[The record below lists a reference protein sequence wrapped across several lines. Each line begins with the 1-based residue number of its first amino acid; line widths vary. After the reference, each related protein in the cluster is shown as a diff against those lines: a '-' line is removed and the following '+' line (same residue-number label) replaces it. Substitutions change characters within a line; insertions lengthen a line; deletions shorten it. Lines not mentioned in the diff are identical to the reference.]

1 MEKVLRVLAPAK
13 INLHL
18 RVYKRRNDGFHGIR
32 SIFQAISL
40 ADEII
45 VGSLK
50 KTSSIEIC
58 GEFDCPVEKTTFYRA
73 VLAWRAATGDD
84 GGVKIRVGKHIPAGA
99 GLGGGSSDAA
109 ATLRALERLSGLSL
123 GPQRLASIGAAVG
136 SDVPFFLL
144 GAAALVSGRGEI
156 VEPFAAREDF
166 SLLLCSPGFPSS
178 TPEAYALLDRER
190 PDDSAEVDPEPS
202 SLLAAYREAPGLWP
216 FANSFEAPLMR
227 AYPALA
233 EVAGLLRSAGASFVR
248 MSGSGSTVYG
258 VFEDRE
264 AASRA
269 AAGLSGCGPL
279 GSSWLPAFPLACV
292 PGLE

>member
-1 MEKVLRVLAPAK
+1 MLAPAK

-18 RVYKRRNDGFHGIR
+18 RVYGRRDDGFHGIR

-50 KTSSIEIC
+50 KTNSIEIC
-58 GEFDCPVEKTTFYRA
+58 GEFDCPVEKTTFYKA
-73 VLAWRAATGDD
+73 VLAWRAATGDE
-84 GGVKIRVGKHIPAGA
+84 GGVEIRVGKRIPAGA

-109 ATLRALERLSGLSL
+109 ATLRALEKLSGLSL
-123 GPQRLASIGAAVG
+123 GPRKLASIGAAVG

-166 SLLLCSPGFPSS
+166 ALLLCSPGFPSS

-190 PDDSAEVDPEPS
+190 PDDSGEADPEPS
-202 SLLAAYREAPGLWP
+202 SLLASYRADPLTWP

-227 AYPALA
+227 VYPALE

-258 VFEDRE
+258 VFCGRE
-264 AASRA
+264 EASRA
-269 AAGLSGCGPL
+269 SVLLSGRGPR
-279 GSSWLPAFPLACV
+279 GAKWLPAFPLARV
-292 PGLE
+292 PVLE

>member
-18 RVYKRRNDGFHGIR
+18 RVYGRRSDGFHGIR

-144 GAAALVSGRGEI
+144 ASAALVSGRGEI
-156 VEPFAAREDF
+156 VEPFAGREDF

-178 TPEAYALLDRER
+178 TPEAYTLLDRVR
-190 PDDSAEVDPEPS
+190 PDDSAEADPEPS
-202 SLLAAYREAPGLWP
+202 RLLSAYREDPGLWP

-227 AYPALA
+227 AYPALE

-258 VFEDRE
+258 VFDGRE
-264 AASRA
+264 GASRA
-269 AAGLSGCGPL
+269 ASGLLGRGPL

>member
-13 INLHL
+13 VNLHL
-18 RVYKRRNDGFHGIR
+18 RVYGRRNDGFHGIR
-32 SIFQAISL
+32 SVFQAISL

-50 KTSSIEIC
+50 KTNSIEIY
-58 GEFDCPVEKTTFYRA
+58 GEFDCPVEKTTFYKA
-73 VLAWRAATGDD
+73 ILAWREATGDEN
-84 GGVKIRVGKHIPAGA
+84 GVEIRVEKHIPAGA

-109 ATLRALERLSGLSL
+109 ATLRALEALSGFSL
-123 GPQRLASIGAAVG
+123 GPQRLASIGAGVG

-166 SLLLCSPGFPSS
+166 ALLLCSPGFSSS
-178 TPEAYALLDRER
+178 TPEAYSLLDRER
-190 PDDSAEVDPEPS
+190 PDDSREADPDPQA
-202 SLLAAYREAPGLWP
+202 LLAAYRGSPETWP
-216 FANSFEAPLMR
+216 FANSFEGPLMR
-227 AYPALA
+227 AYPALGQAA
-233 EVAGLLRSAGASFVR
+233 EALRSAGASFVR

-258 VFEDRE
+258 VFRDLKDASS
-264 AASRA
+264 AA
-269 AAGLSGCGPL
+269 LSLFRGGPE
-279 GSSWLPAFPLACV
+279 GSKWLPAFPLAYV